1 MAVGTFSGMTLA
13 QRLLAQMQRR
23 GIKSQNQL
31 ARISGVPQSSIHRIL
46 TRDDTYAPT
55 RHTLQRLAAA
65 LGTTVPWLADG
76 VNVAALAARPAVPHD
91 NADGYSAEL
100 QALVETLP
108 VDARKKVLA
117 VVRLIAQGAGPASTR
132 GAAGR
137 QR

>member
-13 QRLLAQMQRR
+13 QRLRAQMQRR

-76 VNVAALAARPAVPHD
+76 VNVAALAARPAPHD